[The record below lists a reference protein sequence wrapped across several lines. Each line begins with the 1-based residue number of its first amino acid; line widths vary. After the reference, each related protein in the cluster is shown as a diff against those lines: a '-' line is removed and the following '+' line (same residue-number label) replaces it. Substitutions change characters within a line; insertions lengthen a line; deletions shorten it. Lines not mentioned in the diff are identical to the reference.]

1 MTITDAIDAINT
13 AADRHAAMVIA
24 NEVAMESMA
33 GARPYAD
40 ELAVRRAWFAKWGN
54 APQSLGYA
62 GPRPG
67 TNWTGD

>member
-13 AADRHAAMVIA
+13 AADRHAAMQVA
-24 NEVAMESMA
+24 NAVAMESMD

-40 ELAVRRAWFAKWGN
+40 ELAVRRAWFERWGN
-54 APQSLGYA
+54 GPQQLGYA
-62 GPRPG
+62 GPRAG

>member
-1 MTITDAIDAINT
+1 MKIEDAIEAINT

-24 NEVAMESMA
+24 NAIAMESMQLE
-33 GARPYAD
+33 RPYAD
-40 ELAVRRAWFAKWGN
+40 ELAVRKAWFERWGN

-62 GPRPG
+62 GPRVG

>member
-1 MTITDAIDAINT
+1 
-13 AADRHAAMVIA
+13 
-24 NEVAMESMA
+24 MESMD

-40 ELAVRRAWFAKWGN
+40 ELAVRKAWFERWGN

-62 GPRPG
+62 GPRAG

>member
-1 MTITDAIDAINT
+1 
-13 AADRHAAMVIA
+13 MVIA

>member
-24 NEVAMESMA
+24 NAIAMESMQLE
-33 GARPYAD
+33 RPYAD

-54 APQSLGYA
+54 GPQSLGYA

>member
-13 AADRHAAMVIA
+13 APDRHAAMQIA
-24 NEVAMESMA
+24 NAVAMESMD

-40 ELAVRRAWFAKWGN
+40 ELAVRKAWFERWGN

-62 GPRPG
+62 GPRAG